1 MIHRVNV
8 FRFWRVSYYVT
19 RLTIVALACLL
30 LSGPPASAQASVG
43 DVTQA
48 IELHYNRLATLAI
61 DFRQTL
67 SFGGA
72 SRPSESGTVM
82 LYRPQR
88 MRWDYKD
95 PKGKLLV
102 SDGQRL
108 FQYNPHTNQVR
119 TILMDQSLDMRA
131 PVAFLLGRLDFS
143 RQFKNLR
150 FETVDGR
157 RALVGEGR
165 TGQESYT
172 TVEFYFE
179 PAQDYRLS
187 SIRAHGQDES
197 VTEFV
202 FSNERTNPRLD
213 ENLFTFEAPAGAE
226 VLPETA
232 LSDNL

>member
-1 MIHRVNV
+1 LIQFNDFRLRRVTP
-8 FRFWRVSYYVT
+8 YVT
-19 RLTIVALACLL
+19 RFTVSALFCLMLSAPL
-30 LSGPPASAQASVG
+30 LVGQQASVG
-43 DVTQA
+43 DVSKA
-48 IELHYNRLATLAI
+48 IELHYNRLGTLSI
-61 DFRQTL
+61 DFSQTM
-67 SFGGA
+67 SFGGV
-72 SRPSESGTVM
+72 SRPAERGTVS

-88 MRWDYKD
+88 MRWDYTD
-95 PKGKLLV
+95 PKGKLLI

-108 FQYNPHTNQVR
+108 YQYNPYTNQVR
-119 TILMDQSLDMRA
+119 TILLDQSLDMRA
-131 PVAFLLGRLDFS
+131 PVAFLLGQLDFS

-150 FETVDGR
+150 FETIDGK

-179 PAQDYRLS
+179 PEQDYRLS

-213 ENLFTFEAPAGAE
+213 VKLFSFEAPAGAE
-226 VLPETA
+226 ILPETA